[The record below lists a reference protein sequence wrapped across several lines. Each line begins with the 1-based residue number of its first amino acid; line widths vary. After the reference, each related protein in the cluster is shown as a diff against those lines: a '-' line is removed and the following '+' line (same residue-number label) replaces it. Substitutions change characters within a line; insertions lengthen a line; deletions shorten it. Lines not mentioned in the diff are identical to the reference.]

1 MGAMKVGEASPEGLE
16 EQGQDRRTP
25 APCAHGGGRGGGR
38 MCRAGHVAFAPE
50 GIPTCLCVPDL
61 ASLPV
66 LCVCVCVCGSYFGN
80 SIINISKAERVPSF
94 SSFRTARCTGLC
106 PLSFERR
113 GGRTPGGWMDGRIL
127 HLACVS
133 LRLALLLLLSSG
145 RIRILHAPA

>member
-66 LCVCVCVCGSYFGN
+66 LCVCVCVWFL
-80 SIINISKAERVPSF
+80 
-94 SSFRTARCTGLC
+94 FRELDYKHLQGRARAFFFLFPHSALHGA
-106 PLSFERR
+106 LSA
-113 GGRTPGGWMDGRIL
+113 I
-127 HLACVS
+127 V
-133 LRLALLLLLSSG
+133 
-145 RIRILHAPA
+145 